1 MQSQFPYQILA
12 QPDETTCG
20 PTCLQSV
27 YRFYGDD
34 LPLPQVIREVGS
46 LQEGGTLAVFLGCHA
61 LQRGYEATIYTFNL
75 HVFDPSWFRP
85 GGPPIA
91 TRLQMQR
98 EVKTKAKLRIAC
110 DAYIEFLRL
119 GGKLKMEVLNGNL
132 IRKFLK
138 HGTPILTGLSSTF
151 LYQESRERE
160 AVEGE
165 GDSRFIHD
173 DVGGYPQGHFV
184 VLCGYDSEER
194 EVLVA
199 DPFAPNPLG
208 KEHVYPADLDRVIS
222 AVLLGIVTYDANLL
236 VIRPGKDR
244 SDRRATGNERT
255 LVLEP
260 A

>member
-1 MQSQFPYQILA
+1 MQSHLPYQFLA

-27 YRFYGDD
+27 YRFFGDE
-34 LPLPQVIREVGS
+34 LPLEQVIREVGA

-61 LQRGYEATIYTFNL
+61 LQRGYDATIYTFNL
-75 HVFDPSWFRP
+75 QVFDPTWFRP
-85 GGPPIA
+85 GAPPIA
-91 TRLQMQR
+91 ERLQRQR
-98 EVKTKAKLRIAC
+98 EAKTKAKLRIAC

-151 LYQESRERE
+151 LYQEQRERE
-160 AVEGE
+160 ATADEPGP
-165 GDSRFIHD
+165 RFVHD
-173 DVGGYPQGHFV
+173 DVGGDPQGHFV
-184 VLCGYDSEER
+184 VLCGYDADER

-199 DPFAPNPLG
+199 DPFVPNSLG
-208 KEHVYPADLDRVIS
+208 QDHVYPVELDRVIS

-236 VIRPGKDR
+236 VIRP
-244 SDRRATGNERT
+244 RRGQG
-255 LVLEP
+255 
-260 A
+260 